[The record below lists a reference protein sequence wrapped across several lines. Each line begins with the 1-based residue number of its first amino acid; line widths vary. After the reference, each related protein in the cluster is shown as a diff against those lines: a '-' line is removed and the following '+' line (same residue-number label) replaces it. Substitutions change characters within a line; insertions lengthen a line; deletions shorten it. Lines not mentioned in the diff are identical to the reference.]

1 MDIWIIAHFFSTTNS
16 AAVHHHTSITAYGRV
31 LGEETRV
38 RGYVRLKF

>member
-1 MDIWIIAHFFSTTNS
+1 MDIWIIAHFFSTINS